1 MTNCDSL
8 FTKMNNKTIVLE
20 QLNPQK
26 YYKFQGPNPFPFGRH
41 KCMVSM
47 LWKMRNTNEGW
58 SFFYQFFEINLQLVI
73 LFIFLKLGTDF
84 FSSRFSYFL
93 ISGYSKLLLLPFFLV
108 SYTPAI
114 TGFLCCLLC
123 VCGHIHMFS
132 VLDNSDIFLSLL
144 IGEIYI

>member
-1 MTNCDSL
+1 MTNSDFL

-20 QLNPQK
+20 QLNPQTHG
-26 YYKFQGPNPFPFGRH
+26 KFKEPNPFPFGRH
-41 KCMVSM
+41 KCMVPM

-58 SFFYQFFEINLQLVI
+58 SLFYQFFEINLQLVI

-84 FSSRFSYFL
+84 FPSRFWYFL
-93 ISGYSKLLLLPFFLV
+93 IFGYSKLLLLPFFLV

-114 TGFLCCLLC
+114 TGFLCCLLIIS
-123 VCGHIHMFS
+123 GHIHMFS